1 MSYIFFPESFTRYIQ
16 ILFVSLILFFFL
28 FKKTIKTTIN
38 NISIKYVD
46 NR

>member
-1 MSYIFFPESFTRYIQ
+1 MSYIFFPESFTRYTQ
-16 ILFVSLILFFFL
+16 ILFVFLILFFFL